1 MSRRV
6 SLPGAEELFRTTTTT
21 LSAVPEVAPPAPDH
35 GVNGSRA
42 AAATP
47 TGVERPD
54 KSTAVRVTPRRRV
67 TRGTSAPSGRQKHDE
82 KITVYLSPEELFDLD
97 QARLTLR
104 GDLGLAVDRGR
115 IVREALAVVVAD
127 LEAKGESSIIAR
139 RLRGL

>member
-21 LSAVPEVAPPAPDH
+21 LSAVPEVSNPAADH
-35 GVNGSRA
+35 GANTSRV

-67 TRGTSAPSGRQKHDE
+67 TRGTSALVDAKSMTK
-82 KITVYLSPEELFDLD
+82 KSPFTYHQRNSL
-97 QARLTLR
+97 
-104 GDLGLAVDRGR
+104 
-115 IVREALAVVVAD
+115 I
-127 LEAKGESSIIAR
+127 
-139 RLRGL
+139 